1 MSKARILGTAVTIS
15 QRFVAQALGEG
26 EIAVDATA
34 GNGND
39 TLFLARTVGP
49 QGQVYAFDIQE
60 DALDKTRRRLAEAG
74 ELLQTRLIK
83 DGHENLAQYVQGP
96 VAAIMFNLG
105 YLPRGNHEIITRP
118 ETTCRAIE
126 AGLELL
132 GPRGIMSIVV
142 YSGHPGGDREA
153 AEVESMVQKLN
164 QTRFS
169 VLRMD
174 FVNRKHNSPYLILVE
189 KEN

>member
-153 AEVESMVQKLN
+153 AEVESMVQKLD

>member
-26 EIAVDATA
+26 DIAVDATA

-153 AEVESMVQKLN
+153 AEVESMVQKLD

>member
-15 QRFVAQALGEG
+15 HYFVAQALGEG
-26 EIAVDATA
+26 EIAMDATA

-39 TLFLARTVGP
+39 TLFLARAVGP

-60 DALDKTRRRLAEAG
+60 DALTNTRRRLEEAG
-74 ELLQTRLIK
+74 ELAQTRLIK
-83 DGHENLAQYVQGP
+83 DGHEHLARYVRGP
-96 VAAIMFNLG
+96 VAAVMFNLG

-132 GPRGIMSIVV
+132 RPRGVMSIVV
-142 YSGHPGGDREA
+142 YPGHPGGDREA
-153 AEVESMVQKLN
+153 AEVEGLVRKLD

-174 FVNRKHNSPYLILVE
+174 FVNRKQSSPYLLLIE

>member
-26 EIAVDATA
+26 DIAVDATA